1 MNCVSRPGEDAYRTR
16 CGMKSDAIIQSLSEI
31 VLHEAA
37 KSNFG
42 CADVIVQTLDRAVA
56 TIRQQLRIA

>member
-1 MNCVSRPGEDAYRTR
+1 
-16 CGMKSDAIIQSLSEI
+16 MKSDAIIQSLSEI

>member
-1 MNCVSRPGEDAYRTR
+1 
-16 CGMKSDAIIQSLSEI
+16 MKSDAIVQSLSEI

-42 CADVIVQTLDRAVA
+42 CVDVIVQTLDRAVA